1 MSKLNTE
8 EKNLKK
14 GKLSL
19 NRESL
24 RTLCA
29 EKLGEV
35 VGGAS
40 DEVGIVDR
48 LACNHNGK
56 LVKVA
61 TA

>member
-14 GKLSL
+14 RKLSL

-35 VGGAS
+35 VGGS
-40 DEVGIVDR
+40 DEYVADWRIAV
-48 LACNHNGK
+48 NHNGK